1 MKRIITS
8 ITSSSLDVYT
18 ALPMRINRLITFLSM
33 SFCVKDYNNLALVTT
48 MQIAVDSSYPYDLSE
63 RN

>member
-1 MKRIITS
+1 
-8 ITSSSLDVYT
+8 
-18 ALPMRINRLITFLSM
+18 M